1 MKRAV
6 PGLCLTLVLVVSI
19 MTSSTGASDGSPIEP
34 ERLGSIPNTST
45 VTSIPRTVVAVHL
58 VNPDFTVMQLKYR
71 VFFNKAEVKRIP
83 LNDYDFK
90 VAFSDELL
98 NALTEDKR
106 MEWRMQTSEEQ
117 IDVPML
123 LKGKGSPP
131 TVDAERILAV
141 GINEYGAFLASLAAD
156 KFYVSAEFRLL
167 DRGTGKKLWK
177 KTVFERIDFD
187 GKISEMQADN
197 QKGLKEGIN
206 KILEKLCPKIA
217 AEIRRARV

>member
-1 MKRAV
+1 MKRMV
-6 PGLCLTLVLVVSI
+6 VGLSVILVLLVGIQAGSI
-19 MTSSTGASDGSPIEP
+19 GASGDSPIEP
-34 ERLGSIPNTST
+34 ERSASLPDNSGVN
-45 VTSIPRTVVAVHL
+45 SIPRTVVAVHL

-83 LNDYDFK
+83 MNDYDFK
-90 VAFSDELL
+90 AAFSDEFL

-131 TVDAERILAV
+131 SVDAERILAV
-141 GINEYGAFLASLAAD
+141 GINEYGAFLADLAAD
-156 KFYVSAEFRLL
+156 KFYVSAQFRLV
-167 DRGTGKKLWK
+167 DRATGKKLWK
-177 KTVFERIDFD
+177 KTIFERIDLD

-217 AEIRRARV
+217 AEIRQARI